1 VRGNDTDGDG
11 REDEDGL
18 QPALALA
25 YRFLNRR
32 DRTEAELRA
41 HLDGEGIEPGDVE
54 QAVAALRG
62 QGYVDDARYAR
73 LLAEDKR
80 DLEGWGSERISRTL
94 TARGIDRELIEA
106 ALVGDEQDTI
116 TEIDR
121 AVAVLSRRFPTP
133 PRERRERDRA
143 LAVLLRKGYDVD
155 LALDALT
162 RHVGDVNA

>member
-41 HLDGEGIEPGDVE
+41 HLDGKGIEPGDVE

-80 DLEGWGSERISRTL
+80 DLEGWGSERIRRTL